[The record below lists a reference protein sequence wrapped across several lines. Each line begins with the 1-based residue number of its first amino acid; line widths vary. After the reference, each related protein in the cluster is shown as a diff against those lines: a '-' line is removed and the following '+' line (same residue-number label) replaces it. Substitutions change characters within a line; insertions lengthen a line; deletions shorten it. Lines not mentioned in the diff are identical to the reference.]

1 MEVALMSNCQI
12 LASIIIP
19 VYNVELYLKEC
30 LDSIFVNQGI
40 SLKFEVIIINDGSTD
55 DSLNILNEYKIRHD
69 FILINQNNQGI
80 GAARNKGIKAAK
92 GKYLIFADSDD
103 YFVPYALDK
112 LLEYLAAADAE
123 IIEYDYD
130 VLYCTESNFK
140 KNNNIS
146 VVSGTGQD
154 VFCEWRKT
162 GFYHSMVWTRAIA
175 RSLIVSNHLFFSSN
189 RCCEDVEWSPR
200 VFAYA
205 QSVLY
210 FSHTIYT
217 YRIRENSASTAD
229 YDPKK
234 RVECIDALV
243 SLYKFS
249 FTDNLSEKYVKT
261 LREKIFSFY
270 LSFIKE
276 IKFGGEYNDSLI
288 FVLEKHS
295 YFMKY
300 ADSFHRRYFYRYFID
315 IFGLKKF
322 YGLKYNRKHTCPR

>member
-1 MEVALMSNCQI
+1 MSDLEI
-12 LASIIIP
+12 IASIIIP

-30 LDSIFVNQGI
+30 LDSIFVNQDI
-40 SLKFEVIIINDGSTD
+40 RQKFEVIIVNDGSTD
-55 DSLNILNEYKIRHD
+55 SSLNILNEYRNQHD
-69 FILINQNNQGI
+69 FILISQNNQGI
-80 GAARNKGIKAAK
+80 GAARNAGIKSAK

-112 LLEYLAAADAE
+112 LLEYLAVADAE

-130 VLYCTESNFK
+130 VLYCTQSNFK
-140 KNNNIS
+140 KKENIS

-162 GFYHSMVWTRAIA
+162 GFYHSMVWTRAVA
-175 RSLIVSNHLFFSSN
+175 RSLLVSNHLFFSSN
-189 RCCEDVEWSPR
+189 RCYEDVEWSPQ

-205 QSVLY
+205 QSVSY
-210 FSHTIYT
+210 FPHAIYT

-249 FTDNLSEKYVKT
+249 FTDNLSERYVKT

-276 IKFGGEYNDSLI
+276 IRFGGEYNYSLI
-288 FVLEKHS
+288 SVLEKHS

-300 ADSFHRRYFYRYFID
+300 ANNFHRRYFYKYLID
-315 IFGLKKF
+315 IFGLKCF
-322 YGLKYNRKHTCPR
+322 YYFKYRINEFIDNK

>member
-1 MEVALMSNCQI
+1 MSNCEI
-12 LASIIIP
+12 LASIVIP

-69 FILINQNNQGI
+69 FILISQNNQGI
-80 GAARNKGIKAAK
+80 GAARNAGIKAAK

-103 YFVPYALDK
+103 YFIPYALDK
-112 LLEYLAAADAE
+112 LFEYLAVSDAE

-130 VLYCTESNFK
+130 VLYSTESNFK
-140 KNNNIS
+140 KKNNVS

-162 GFYHSMVWTRAIA
+162 GFYHSMVWTRAVA
-175 RSLIVSNHLFFSSN
+175 RSLIVSNRLFFSSN
-189 RCCEDVEWSPR
+189 RYCEDVEWSPR
-200 VFAYA
+200 VFAHA
-205 QSVLY
+205 KSVSY
-210 FSHTIYT
+210 FSHAIYT
-217 YRIRENSASTAD
+217 YRIRKNSASTAD

-234 RVECIDALV
+234 RVECIEALV

-249 FTDNLSEKYVKT
+249 FADNLSERYVKT

-276 IKFGGEYNDSLI
+276 IKFRGEYNDPLI
-288 FVLEKHS
+288 SVLEKHS
-295 YFMKY
+295 YLMKY
-300 ADSFHRRYFYRYFID
+300 ADNFHRRYFYRYFIN
-315 IFGLKKF
+315 IFGLKRF
-322 YGLKYNRKHTCPR
+322 YDLKYGIKEWKNNDCKS

>member
-1 MEVALMSNCQI
+1 MEVSLMSDREI

-30 LDSIFVNQGI
+30 LDSIFINQDI
-40 SLKFEVIIINDGSTD
+40 NQKFEVIIINDGSTD
-55 DSLNILNEYKIRHD
+55 GSLNILNEYRIQHD
-69 FILINQNNQGI
+69 FILISQNNQGI
-80 GAARNKGIKAAK
+80 GAARNAGIKAAK
-92 GKYLIFADSDD
+92 GKYLLFADSDD
-103 YFVPYALDK
+103 YFVTYALDK

-123 IIEYDYD
+123 IVEYDYD

-140 KNNNIS
+140 KKDNIS

-162 GFYHSMVWTRAIA
+162 GFYHSMVWTRAVA
-175 RSLIVSNHLFFSSN
+175 RSLLVSNNLFFSSN
-189 RCCEDVEWSPR
+189 RYCEDVEWSPR

-205 QSVLY
+205 KSVSY
-210 FSHTIYT
+210 FPDAIYT

-229 YDPKK
+229 YDPQK

-249 FTDNLSEKYVKT
+249 FTDNLSERYVKT

-276 IKFGGEYNDSLI
+276 IKFGGEYNESLI
-288 FVLEKHS
+288 SVLEKHS

-300 ADSFHRRYFYRYFID
+300 ANDFHRRYLYRLFIN
-315 IFGLKKF
+315 IFGLKRF
-322 YGLKYNRKHTCPR
+322 YDFRYRVK

>member
-1 MEVALMSNCQI
+1 MSDREI

-30 LDSIFVNQGI
+30 LDSIFINQDI
-40 SLKFEVIIINDGSTD
+40 SQKFEVIIINDGSTD
-55 DSLNILNEYKIRHD
+55 GSLNLLNEYRIQHD
-69 FILINQNNQGI
+69 FILISQNNKGI
-80 GAARNKGIKAAK
+80 GAARNAGIKAAK

-103 YFVPYALDK
+103 CFVPYALDK
-112 LLEYLAAADAE
+112 LLEYLAATDAE

-140 KNNNIS
+140 KKDNIS

-162 GFYHSMVWTRAIA
+162 GFYHSMVWTRAVA
-175 RSLIVSNHLFFSSN
+175 RSLLVSNHLFFSSN
-189 RCCEDVEWSPR
+189 RYCEDLEWSPR

-205 QSVLY
+205 KSVSYLSY
-210 FSHTIYT
+210 EIYI
-217 YRIRENSASTAD
+217 YRIRENSASTAV

-234 RVECIDALV
+234 RVECIEALV

-249 FTDNLSEKYVKT
+249 FTDNLSERYVKT

-270 LSFIKE
+270 MSFIKE
-276 IKFGGEYNDSLI
+276 IKFDGKYNDSLI
-288 FVLEKHS
+288 STLEEHS

-300 ADSFHRRYFYRYFID
+300 SNSFHRRYFYRYFID
-315 IFGLKKF
+315 IFGLKRF
-322 YGLKYNRKHTCPR
+322 YSCKYGIKKWKNNDYVS